1 MNEWINA
8 KCIHTCKEVL
18 AAWYLDIVA
27 QACQRKIGH
36 NIAVKMIL
44 TVAFILSSLHNK
56 HTKQDHSTTRI
67 QVSLK
72 IFTFTSNIYCRCIN
86 IFVPVCWIRLF
97 ELMTVNC
104 IYTADLT
111 KTQNIASAVL
121 TQGNDNTQI
130 KWISK

>member
-36 NIAVKMIL
+36 NMAVKMIL

-56 HTKQDHSTTRI
+56 
-67 QVSLK
+67 L
-72 IFTFTSNIYCRCIN
+72 IN
-86 IFVPVCWIRLF
+86 IQ
-97 ELMTVNC
+97 N
-104 IYTADLT
+104 
-111 KTQNIASAVL
+111 KT
-121 TQGNDNTQI
+121 TQPLEFKCLWKYLLSQTTSI
-130 KWISK
+130 VVA